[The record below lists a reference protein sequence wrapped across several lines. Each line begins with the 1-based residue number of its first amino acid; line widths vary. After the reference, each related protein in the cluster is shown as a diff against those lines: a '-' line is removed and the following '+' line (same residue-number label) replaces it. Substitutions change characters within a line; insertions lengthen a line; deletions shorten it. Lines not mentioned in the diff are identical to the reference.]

1 MLLCVTQ
8 KPFLSTGTVLR
19 CPELYEVDEPE
30 ETMNLTITCTRSLET
45 SLLSLVNVIS
55 QDGTATGWFA
65 VVTMNC

>member
-19 CPELYEVDEPE
+19 CPELLVVDEPE
-30 ETMNLTITCTRSLET
+30 ESMDLTITCTRSFDT
-45 SLLSLVNVIS
+45 SLLSEVNVIS

-65 VVTMNC
+65 VIINC